1 MSSPSG
7 VGESGSHSA
16 DSSVDADTTSDQPT
30 PQAVAGNPELQA
42 EGESPTSA
50 DTLYAKLNPFR
61 SGQQINTEA
70 DVVIKVYVVTGNHG
84 GIPIP
89 ERFCRE
95 CHQFTRRADMAAEA
109 AEATVDVRVYSWWTH
124 VLGALRHGGWHAP
137 VMVVDGE
144 FLCQGYDVP
153 TSDRV
158 GEAIQRALE

>member
-7 VGESGSHSA
+7 VGQSESQSS
-16 DSSVDADTTSDQPT
+16 DSSAAANTTSDQST
-30 PQAVAGNPELQA
+30 SQAATGESELRA
-42 EGESPTSA
+42 EGESPA
-50 DTLYAKLNPFR
+50 AEETLYAKLNPFTD
-61 SGQQINTEA
+61 GQQIDTEA
-70 DVVIKVYVVTGNHG
+70 SVVIKVYVVTGNHG

-89 ERFCRE
+89 EQFCRE

-109 AEATVDVRVYSWWTH
+109 ADATVDVRVYSWWTH
-124 VLGALRHGGWHAP
+124 VVGALRHGGWHAP

-158 GEAIQRALE
+158 GEAIQQALD